1 MSQKIKILIA
11 DDINKIAEDN
21 KNIVSQ
27 NENVEIVG
35 IASNGQEEM
44 EMILEFTPDLVITD
58 NKMPIMNGIE
68 VIEKIN
74 ATELNDKPDFILFTG
89 DYSSELNKKCREL
102 GVYMILD
109 KLTGKENL
117 LGAIDDYIRM
127 FYNNA
132 NNVNTNKITKSS
144 LFDRLKNELRK

>member
-1 MSQKIKILIA
+1 MSKNVKILIA

-21 KNIVSQ
+21 KNIISQ
-27 NENVEIVG
+27 NENVEILG
-35 IASNGQEEM
+35 IASNGQKEM
-44 EMILEFTPDLVITD
+44 EMILKFHPDLVITD

-68 VIEKIN
+68 VIEKISKMKLDN
-74 ATELNDKPDFILFTG
+74 KPDFILFTG
-89 DYSSELNKKCREL
+89 DYSPELNKKCREL

-117 LGAIDDYIRM
+117 LSIIDDYIRI
-127 FYNNA
+127 FYNNT

-144 LFDRLKNELRK
+144 LFDRLKNKLRK

>member
-44 EMILEFTPDLVITD
+44 EMILKFNPDLVITD

>member
-35 IASNGQEEM
+35 IATNGQEEM
-44 EMILEFTPDLVITD
+44 EMILKFNPDLVITD

-68 VIEKIN
+68 VIEKLSKM
-74 ATELNDKPDFILFTG
+74 ELNNKPDFILFTG

>member
-1 MSQKIKILIA
+1 MDTKIKVIIA
-11 DDINKIAEDN
+11 DDINKIAEEN
-21 KNIVSQ
+21 KNIISQ

-44 EMILEFTPDLVITD
+44 KMILKFNPDLVITD

-68 VIEKIN
+68 VIEKLSKM
-74 ATELNDKPDFILFTG
+74 ELNNKPDFILFTG
-89 DYSSELNKKCREL
+89 DYSPELNSKCRKL

-117 LGAIDDYIRM
+117 LNVIDDYIRI
-127 FYNNA
+127 FYNSS
-132 NNVNTNKITKSS
+132 NNINTNKVTKLS
-144 LFDRLKNELRK
+144 LYDRIKNKLRK

>member
-1 MSQKIKILIA
+1 MDTKIKVIIA

-35 IASNGQEEM
+35 IATNGQEEM
-44 EMILEFTPDLVITD
+44 EMILKFNPDLVITD
-58 NKMPIMNGIE
+58 NKMKM
-68 VIEKIN
+68 
-74 ATELNDKPDFILFTG
+74 ELNNKPDFILFTG
-89 DYSSELNKKCREL
+89 DYSPELNSKCREL

-117 LGAIDDYIRM
+117 LNVINDYIRI
-127 FYNNA
+127 FYNSS
-132 NNVNTNKITKSS
+132 NNINTNKVIKLS
-144 LFDRLKNELRK
+144 LYDRIKNKLRK

>member
-44 EMILEFTPDLVITD
+44 EMILKFNPDLVITD

-144 LFDRLKNELRK
+144 LFDRLKNKLRK